1 VAGLITQISA
11 VIAGLAVGPIFW
23 SPISKRFCRAA
34 VIFWSMILTLCI
46 NLWSAEMTKQSQYNA
61 FVVSRLFGGL
71 RGSAPTTGIP
81 PLKPVCIIDGP
92 DLTFPTVGSNV
103 IVETFFLHDRG
114 KCFVIYTCCILL
126 GTAAA
131 NTFSGFVVE
140 TASWTIQ
147 FWYNVGLEG
156 VVAIL
161 CLVFLDE
168 TGWTRPGGDAYPIP
182 LSSFLPRKLA
192 PMPSPAVSCHT
203 VQAAKSPAPPSS
215 RSSSASAPSASSSVS
230 P

>member
-1 VAGLITQISA
+1 MVVFSA
-11 VIAGLAVGPIFW
+11 LLQLQVLP
-23 SPISKRFCRAA
+23 S
-34 VIFWSMILTLCI
+34 
-46 NLWSAEMTKQSQYNA
+46 
-61 FVVSRLFGGL
+61 
-71 RGSAPTTGIP
+71 
-81 PLKPVCIIDGP
+81 LKPVCIIDGP
-92 DLTFPTVGSNV
+92 GLTFPTVGSNI

-126 GTAAA
+126 GTVAAS
-131 NTFSGFVVE
+131 TFSGFVVE

-182 LSSFLPRKLA
+182 PSSFLPRKLA
-192 PMPSPAVSCHT
+192 TYAFTRRLMPHSMGRQIACSAILPILIGLCPVSLLIGLALMIYFAWGVAVTTLLSVFLQSPLAAGGYGWSPKRNAAFTFVSWFAVL
-203 VQAAKSPAPPSS
+203 VAQ
-215 RSSSASAPSASSSVS
+215 VYG
-230 P
+230 